1 VDSDE
6 SSTGWDDDL
15 LLTAAPL
22 DGDSHHRTPGVST
35 AMVMMNIRFRRH
47 SDVTRSERR
56 SRMPRRPNVVRARLD
71 DVDRRLLA
79 DLLADGRTPNVALAQ
94 RAGIAP
100 STCLARVQA
109 LRDSGTLR
117 GIHADVDLAAVGRP
131 LQAMI
136 AVRLRAHEREQV
148 ELFRRTAP
156 RIPGVLSM
164 FHVSGGDDYL
174 LHVAVAD
181 SDALRDFVLE
191 HLTGHPAVGHTETSL
206 IFEHVRGSAALI
218 SRADDDRVTRA
229 R

>member
-1 VDSDE
+1 
-6 SSTGWDDDL
+6 
-15 LLTAAPL
+15 
-22 DGDSHHRTPGVST
+22 
-35 AMVMMNIRFRRH
+35 M
-47 SDVTRSERR
+47 TR
-56 SRMPRRPNVVRARLD
+56 PPNVVRHGLD
-71 DVDRRLLA
+71 EVDLALLA
-79 DLLADGRTPNVALAQ
+79 QLVSDGRTPNVTLAQ
-94 RAGIAP
+94 HAGIAP
-100 STCLARVQA
+100 STCLARVAA
-109 LRDSGTLR
+109 LRERGALR

-136 AVRLRAHEREQV
+136 AVRLRAHVREQV

-156 RIPGVLSM
+156 QIPGVISV

-206 IFEHVRGSAALI
+206 IFEQLRGATPAVSL
-218 SRADDDRVTRA
+218 RRDGVTRA